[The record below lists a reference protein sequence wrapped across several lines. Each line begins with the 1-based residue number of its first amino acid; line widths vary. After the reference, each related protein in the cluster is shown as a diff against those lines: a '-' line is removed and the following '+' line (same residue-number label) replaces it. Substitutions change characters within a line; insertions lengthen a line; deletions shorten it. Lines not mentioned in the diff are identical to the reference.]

1 MSVLMAV
8 KTLRHDQILFL
19 FVLRTYLMLKVP
31 AWKCDRGIAKYQTRP
46 FGQPNGIKSVIYVE
60 SVGYSLT
67 YAWRAR
73 MTIYLYSNICMQMTD
88 SLLPFK
94 IIIDLNDRFSVSR
107 TSCFLIDER
116 NFEAWEIICILL
128 WSINE
133 KPLQ

>member
-1 MSVLMAV
+1 M
-8 KTLRHDQILFL
+8 D
-19 FVLRTYLMLKVP
+19 
-31 AWKCDRGIAKYQTRP
+31 
-46 FGQPNGIKSVIYVE
+46 GQPNGIKSVIYVE

-88 SLLPFK
+88 SLLPFE

-116 NFEAWEIICILL
+116 NFEAWDHLHFTVKHKRKSLQEFSQKRFLFLKVLSTSIPTLIFSKSGIEQQLVLICKCCALKKI
-128 WSINE
+128 E
-133 KPLQ
+133 